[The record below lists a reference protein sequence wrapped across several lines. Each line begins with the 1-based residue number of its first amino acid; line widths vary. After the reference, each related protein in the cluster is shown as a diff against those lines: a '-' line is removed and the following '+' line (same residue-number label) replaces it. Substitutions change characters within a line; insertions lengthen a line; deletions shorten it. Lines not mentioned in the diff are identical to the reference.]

1 MKRFT
6 ARARLLK
13 GAVLTF
19 MLALTLLGTLLP
31 GAALAAPSGV
41 AAPTA
46 ITKPAEWN
54 GGNCSTWYTVQFGD
68 SLSSIAVRFGT
79 SVNALMQ
86 ANGIWNPNRVLVG
99 QTLCIPGG
107 WNPHAPT
114 TSTVRQLRGLALGET
129 RPDPQRYRRLVRR
142 QPLGTCPGQRDLEL
156 EPDLRRAAALYSWRW
171 RLASA
176 ATTPK
181 PPPCQP
187 EPCGNPCGQPC
198 PLPPPPPPPPPL
210 QFRARRSPARSL
222 AASPAP
228 CRRCI
233 GAWNGEYFNN
243 RDLAAP
249 PTFVRQDPN
258 IAFDWGTWGPGDGVG
273 PNNFSVRWTKV
284 ENFDGGNYR
293 FWATVDDGVR
303 IWVDDQLIIDYWRVG
318 PATTV
323 QCDHYLSPG
332 PHTIKVEYFQAEG
345 VAVIYVKYARL

>member
-19 MLALTLLGTLLP
+19 MLALTLLGALLP
-31 GAALAAPSGV
+31 GAALAAPSGG
-41 AAPTA
+41 AAPSA

-79 SVNALMQ
+79 TVNALMQ

-107 WNPHAPT
+107 WNPQP
-114 TSTVRQLRGLALGET
+114 
-129 RPDPQRYRRLVRR
+129 PQPPSGNCVAWHWVK
-142 QPLGTCPGQRDLEL
+142 PGQTLSGI
-156 EPDLRRAAALYSWRW
+156 AAWYGVSPWAIAQANGIWNWNLIFVGQQLCIPGGGGWQPQPPPPPR
-171 RLASA
+171 
-176 ATTPK
+176 

-198 PLPPPPPPPPPL
+198 PLPPPPPPPPPT
-210 QFRARRSPARSL
+210 PV
-222 AASPAP
+222 P
-228 CRRCI
+228 CPPQPCNPCGQPCPPQPPLY

-243 RDLAAP
+243 RDLVPP

-258 IAFDWGTWGPGDGVG
+258 IAFDWGTWGPGNGVG
-273 PNNFSVRWTKV
+273 ANNFSVRWAKV

-303 IWVDDQLIIDYWRVG
+303 IWVDDQLIIDYWRIG